1 MVLIF
6 LKWVLV
12 LQIIGI
18 IGFPISYF
26 LFKHVKGIGIGFSK
40 PLGILF
46 LCSTYW
52 IISHIPYVSQGNYS
66 LFIWFFFLL
75 SSSLIYLIWKRNEII
90 LVIQENKIL
99 LLSIELTFFLVFLLW
114 VFVRILDPNI
124 YGTEK
129 PMDFMM
135 MNSIVNSSNFPPHD
149 LWFSG
154 EVISYYYFG
163 YWIFGIMGFSLRN
176 I

>member
-1 MVLIF
+1 MLLIF

-52 IISHIPYVSQGNYS
+52 IISNIPYVSHGNSS
-66 LFIWFFFLL
+66 LFIWAFFLL
-75 SSSLIYLIWKRNEII
+75 SFSCPISKKGAISKIANRIFFIYISLSRNYNQKGI
-90 LVIQENKIL
+90 
-99 LLSIELTFFLVFLLW
+99 FL
-114 VFVRILDPNI
+114 
-124 YGTEK
+124 
-129 PMDFMM
+129 
-135 MNSIVNSSNFPPHD
+135 
-149 LWFSG
+149 
-154 EVISYYYFG
+154 
-163 YWIFGIMGFSLRN
+163 
-176 I
+176 